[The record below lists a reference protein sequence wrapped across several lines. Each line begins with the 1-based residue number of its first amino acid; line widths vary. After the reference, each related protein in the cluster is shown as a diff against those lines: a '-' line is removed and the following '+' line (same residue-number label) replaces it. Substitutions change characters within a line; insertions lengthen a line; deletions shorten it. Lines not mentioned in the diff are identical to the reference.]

1 MIQGANQPMMQS
13 QTKLQ
18 WAPRKRLGLTEGKQ
32 FAEWVVFP
40 MILLIYPL
48 RHILVGAEWWDTGYN
63 YGNFVYMDQMD
74 PMWFF
79 STYLATTLGNA
90 FSCISETM
98 LGLNVLTGLLVSVL
112 ALLGYYFF
120 WRRLEIPVW
129 LVFLGEMLALSLC
142 WCPTALLYNY
152 LTYLF
157 FAVSVVCLYGGL
169 TTHRSWLSMP
179 LLLMAGFFL
188 GGNMFVRFSN
198 LPQMALILAVWV
210 YEILQHHKWKEI
222 LRKTLIC
229 LAGYLL
235 GAGIV
240 LINIHRAYGIDLYV
254 QSITRLLEM
263 PQEASSYTPM
273 AMIIGPIHNYRQN
286 LNWLILPGILTAIAT
301 FIFTL
306 CPAKLR
312 KWGILPYGAIILASF
327 YYLMQQN
334 MFDFV
339 YTDKTSVFQWGVT
352 FLILTFLVC
361 LIQIFRPGVTPKD
374 KLMPGLC
381 VLILLITPLGTN
393 NHLYTVINNLFMVAP
408 YTLWMLYRFLR
419 FSLNKQVGRFT
430 ISLLAAKITLI
441 CILLMIFVQS
451 AIFGWVYVFSEAGG
465 GENLHTKIE
474 NNAILKGIYT
484 SPDRAAIIGSLSE
497 YVTAHNL
504 TGREIILYG
513 QIPAMSYYLEMPFAI
528 TSWPDLQSY
537 GLNVMTADLEKLEA
551 AIAEGSRQL
560 PAVLLEIRYGAYI
573 SDGAAALRAMNL
585 TDDEIERVEADPKFA
600 LIQIWL
606 EKFEYHPVFK
616 NDKFVLFTTDYDQGT
631 EIAYISVR

>member
-1 MIQGANQPMMQS
+1 MMKS
-13 QTKLQ
+13 QTKLE

-32 FAEWVVFP
+32 FAEWVIFP

-63 YGNFVYMDQMD
+63 YGNFVYMDHMD
-74 PMWFF
+74 PMWYF

-90 FSCISETM
+90 LSHISDTM

-169 TTHRSWLSMP
+169 TTHRSWVSML

-188 GGNMFVRFSN
+188 GGNVFVRFSN

-210 YEILQHHKWKEI
+210 YEILKHHKWKEI

-235 GAGIV
+235 GVGIV
-240 LINIHRAYGIDLYV
+240 LLKIHRAYGIDLYV
-254 QSITRLLEM
+254 QSINRLLQM

-273 AMIIGPIHNYRQN
+273 AMVIAQLQNYHQN
-286 LNWLILPGILTAIAT
+286 LKWLVLPAILTIFAT
-301 FIFTL
+301 IVFTL

-312 KWGILPYGAIILASF
+312 KWGMLPYAAVILASF
-327 YYLMQQN
+327 YYLMQHN
-334 MFDFV
+334 MFNLK
-339 YTDKTSVFQWGVT
+339 YSTKMSVFQWGVT
-352 FLILTFLVC
+352 FLTLILLVC
-361 LIQIFRPGVTPKD
+361 LIQIFRPGVAPKD

-381 VLILLITPLGTN
+381 ILILLISPLGTN
-393 NHLYTVINNLFMVAP
+393 NHLYTAINNLFLVAP

-419 FSLNKQVGRFT
+419 FSMEKRVGRFT
-430 ISLLAAKITLI
+430 ISLLPVKTTLS
-441 CILLMIFVQS
+441 CILLMIAVQS
-451 AIFGWVYVFSEAGG
+451 ALFGWVYVFSESDG

-484 SPDRAAIIGSLSE
+484 SPDRAAAISSLSE
-497 YVTAHNL
+497 YVTVNGL

-528 TSWPDLQSY
+528 TSWPDLPSY
-537 GLNVMTADLEKLEA
+537 GRSVMEADLEKLES
-551 AIAEGSRQL
+551 AIAKGDRQL
-560 PAVLLEIRYGAYI
+560 PAVLLEIRYGAYLH
-573 SDGAAALRAMNL
+573 DGAAALRALNL
-585 TDDEIERVEADPKFA
+585 TDNEIEKIEADPKFA
-600 LIQIWL
+600 MIQSWL
-606 EKFEYHPVFK
+606 KKYDYRPAFNNE
-616 NDKFVLFTTDYDQGT
+616 KFVLFREDDQN
-631 EIAYISVR
+631 VKK